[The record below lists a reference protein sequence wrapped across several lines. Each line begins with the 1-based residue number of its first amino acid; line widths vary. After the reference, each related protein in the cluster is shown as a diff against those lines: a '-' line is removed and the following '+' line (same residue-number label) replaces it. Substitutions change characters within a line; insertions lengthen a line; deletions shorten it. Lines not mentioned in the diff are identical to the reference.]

1 MLERVEQCVTFV
13 KELVERTQY
22 LERDYFMNAMNSR
35 EKLFLIAGSTAL
47 RGCSQRRRFSPD
59 VLVLGLVFN

>member
-1 MLERVEQCVTFV
+1 MTFV
-13 KELVERTQY
+13 KELVERIQY
-22 LERDYFMNAMNSR
+22 LQRDYFMNAMNSR

-59 VLVLGLVFN
+59 VLVVGMVLS